1 MYSPDWGHFSP
12 VRKNVCVWGAS
23 FLGAAGVLGL
33 GAVLGL
39 AFVVFGFAAVLGLV
53 LGAALGFEAD
63 FLAVFFAAM

>member
-1 MYSPDWGHFSP
+1 L
-12 VRKNVCVWGAS
+12 V
-23 FLGAAGVLGL
+23 AAGVLGL
-33 GAVLGL
+33 GAVLGF